1 MGLFGADRDKTAL
14 CDSPDARVTVW
25 TFKLA
30 FGAAPPPCVT
40 SARRVTLPENPLR
53 LVSLMVV
60 LVDDPAG
67 IVTESS
73 LVSSERSF
81 GPLTIREAVTE

>member
-1 MGLFGADRDKTAL
+1 MGLFGADRDKTTV
-14 CDSPDARVTVW
+14 CDPPDDRVTLL

-40 SARRVTLPENPLR
+40 SASRVTLPENPLR
-53 LVSLMVV
+53 LAILMVV
-60 LVDDPAG
+60 FIDDPAG
-67 IVTESS
+67 IVAEDS
-73 LVSSERSF
+73 LASSEKSF